1 MKMEIGNLKKQFVEL
16 NGPSDKDILVFFA
29 PGRVN
34 LIGEHTDYNDGLVFP
49 FALQYGTY
57 LLARKANDPMVKFK
71 SENFPMTAQ
80 VCLQNEV
87 KRIGDTWIN
96 YPLGVIHEIEARGY
110 KVGGLEFLFAGD
122 IPNEA
127 GLSSSASIEMV
138 AAFAVNEMFGFG
150 LEMLDLIK
158 ISQAAENNFVG
169 MNCGIMDQF
178 AVGMGKQNHGVF
190 LDCATLDYELVP
202 FHTSDYSF
210 VVSNTNKKRGLS
222 DSKYN
227 ERRSQCEQAV
237 KDISVQKSISNLS
250 VLSISEFDN
259 LSHLIKDPVI
269 KKRAKHIV
277 TENHRVR
284 SATRFFKE
292 NKLKAL
298 GEVMVESHYSLKNDY
313 EVSCTELDALVEESL
328 NIEGVLGSRM
338 TGAGFGGCTISIVQN
353 SQLETFKKEVGEKYF
368 NKTGLK
374 ADFYIAKAGDGAKR
388 ILY

>member
-1 MKMEIGNLKKQFVEL
+1 MKIDINLLKKQFVEL
-16 NGPSDKDILVFFA
+16 NGPSDEDIQVFFA

-71 SENFPMTAQ
+71 SANFPMTAQ

-96 YPLGVIHEIEARGY
+96 YPLGVIHEIEGLGH

-138 AAFAVNEMFGFG
+138 TAFAVNEMFGFG
-150 LEMLDLIK
+150 MNMIDLIK
-158 ISQAAENNFVG
+158 LSQSAENNFVG

-190 LDCATLDYELVP
+190 LDCATLEYELVP
-202 FHTSDYSF
+202 FNISNYSF

-227 ERRSQCEQAV
+227 ERRAQCEQAV
-237 KDISVQKSISNLS
+237 KDISVQKPISNLS
-250 VLSISEFDN
+250 ELSAKDFDEVII
-259 LSHLIKDPVI
+259 LIQDPIIKQRARHVI
-269 KKRAKHIV
+269 
-277 TENHRVR
+277 TENQRV
-284 SATRFFKE
+284 SLATEFFKNNNLE
-292 NKLKAL
+292 AL
-298 GEVMVESHYSLKNDY
+298 GKLMTESHISLKEDY
-313 EVSCTELDALVEESL
+313 EVSCFELDTMVEESL
-328 NIEGVLGSRM
+328 KMKGVLGSRM

-353 SQLETFKKEVGEKYF
+353 AQLDVFKKEVGENYYK
-368 NKTGLK
+368 KTGLK
-374 ADFYIAKAGDGAKR
+374 AEFYHALAGDGARR
-388 ILY
+388 IS